1 MAGLRTALYL
11 ILVSLLTMV
20 VGGLISLAVVL
31 PIGVRYWLFAIWRDA
46 ALALCRHVLG
56 VRHRVLGRE
65 NMPTEPSVVMAKHQS
80 AWETV
85 GLQAIFPPLVF
96 VFKKELLR
104 VPFFGWS
111 LAAMKMISID
121 RAAAKDALK
130 QVVEKGRERLA
141 AGYWVVIFPEG
152 TRVAPGTTSRYK
164 PGGAQL
170 AVRSGAKVVPV
181 AHDAG
186 EIWPKSRFAISP
198 GLITVSIGPP
208 IDPAGKSA
216 AKINALAATWIESEM
231 RRISPHR
238 YPSVTEAVA
247 A

>member
-1 MAGLRTALYL
+1 MASLRTALFFL
-11 ILVSLLTMV
+11 LLSLLTV
-20 VGGLISLAVVL
+20 PVGVLISLAVVF
-31 PIGVRYWLFAIWRDA
+31 PMRVRYGIFAVWRNA
-46 ALALCRHVLG
+46 VVALCRYVLG
-56 VRHRVLGRE
+56 VRYRVLGRD
-65 NMPTEPSVVMAKHQS
+65 NIPAEPAVVMAKHQS

-121 RAAAKDALK
+121 RAAAKDALR
-130 QVVEKGRERLA
+130 QVIEKGRERLS

-152 TRVAPGTTSRYK
+152 TRVAPGETSRYK

-186 EIWPKSRFAISP
+186 EVWRKDGFAISP

-208 IDPAGKSA
+208 IDPVGKTA
-216 AKINALAATWIESEM
+216 ARINTLAVAWIEAEM
-231 RRISPHR
+231 RQLSPHR
-238 YPSVTEAVA
+238 YPTAANAVA